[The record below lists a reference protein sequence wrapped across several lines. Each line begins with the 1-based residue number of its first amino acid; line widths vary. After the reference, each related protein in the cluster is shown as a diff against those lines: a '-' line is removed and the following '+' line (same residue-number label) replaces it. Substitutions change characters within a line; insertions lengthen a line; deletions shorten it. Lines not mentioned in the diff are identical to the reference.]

1 MPKVSSVPLHATFQH
16 LPGLEHALGR
26 VIQEF
31 MQHMHH
37 AGLSGPQIH
46 ALLYVFHSGECRIAE
61 IGMLTG
67 ASPAAASQM
76 VDRLV
81 QQGLVERNEDPSNR
95 RVKMLRLTDA
105 GLTLIHEGVASN
117 QALSGLM
124 SALTAEERKTVHTAF
139 GYLAKASEQ
148 IHPLHQKEVKQHA

>member
-1 MPKVSSVPLHATFQH
+1 MPKTTTIPLHAISQH

-31 MQHMHH
+31 MQHMHQ

-46 ALLYVFHSGECRIAE
+46 ALLYVFHSGECRVAD
-61 IGMLTG
+61 IGMLSD

-95 RVKMLRLTDA
+95 RVKKLRLTHKGMA
-105 GLTLIHEGVASN
+105 LIHEGVASN
-117 QALSGLM
+117 QALSRLM
-124 SALTAEERKTVHTAF
+124 SALTADERKTVHTAF
-139 GYLAKASEQ
+139 GYLAKASEK
-148 IHPLHQKEVKQHA
+148 IHPLHQEEAKEHA